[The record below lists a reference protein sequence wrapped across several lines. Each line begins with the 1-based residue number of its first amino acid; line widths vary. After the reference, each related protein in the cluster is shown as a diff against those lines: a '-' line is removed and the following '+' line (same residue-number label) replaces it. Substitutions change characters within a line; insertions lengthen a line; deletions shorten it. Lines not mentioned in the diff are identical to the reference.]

1 MLCNDAKCD
10 TIKYQE
16 MLAEAFDLIQKLSD
30 EQLQKNHGGSKM
42 KIWAISKEKGAEYE
56 IGMECDGMDRE
67 TAMTELY
74 RMARNLFTGE
84 LELFWKEGEAGKA
97 AF

>member
-1 MLCNDAKCD
+1 
-10 TIKYQE
+10 
-16 MLAEAFDLIQKLSD
+16 
-30 EQLQKNHGGSKM
+30 M

-56 IGMECDGMDRE
+56 IGMECDGMDCE

-84 LELFWKEGEAGKA
+84 LELFWKDGETGKA
-97 AF
+97 TF

>member
-1 MLCNDAKCD
+1 
-10 TIKYQE
+10 
-16 MLAEAFDLIQKLSD
+16 
-30 EQLQKNHGGSKM
+30 M
-42 KIWAISKEKGAEYE
+42 KIWAIRKENGAEYE
-56 IGMECDGMDRE
+56 VGMECDDMDHE